1 MKNEAPAG
9 DIFIANA
16 IANQT
21 SPSGAAHITLGVAPL
36 GSNALDLQH
45 ECHFINTV

>member
-1 MKNEAPAG
+1 MVFEPQRG

-16 IANQT
+16 ISRKA

-36 GSNALDLQH
+36 GLNANCRPAFL
-45 ECHFINTV
+45 

>member
-1 MKNEAPAG
+1 MKPQRG

-16 IANQT
+16 IGRKA

-36 GSNALDLQH
+36 GLNADCRPAFL
-45 ECHFINTV
+45 